1 MKDPEEDYEVDEEFS
16 VPTKPDEEEDWDEI
30 TDYWK

>member
-1 MKDPEEDYEVDEEFS
+1 MKEPEDYEPDEETS
-16 VPTKPDEEEDWDEI
+16 VPTEPYNDEDWDEI